1 MFNQVK
7 DFLKVI
13 CANEVLIWWI
23 MAAIVL
29 ILSQALKQL
38 IKIFTRK
45 ISDEGTR
52 ECVNQTI
59 ILIPVGLSYLIL
71 WLYKTFYL
79 HAPMDYQE
87 ATLLASSATMIYASV
102 EPFYKKLKAKIK
114 KDTSDGKVTPDEIS
128 ETVKITKG
136 QMKQLKEMFSEKP
149 EK

>member
-38 IKIFTRK
+38 IKIFTKK
-45 ISDEGTR
+45 ISDDGTR

-71 WLYKTFYL
+71 WLYITFYL

-114 KDTSDGKVTPDEIS
+114 KDTSDGKVTPDEIA